1 MAPFVLHL
9 LRHGAPEIAGR
20 MLGRTDAE
28 PTEQGIQACLGQ
40 VAELGIE
47 AITSSD
53 LRRASCAA
61 AAIGDRLGLTVTIDP
76 RWRELDFGDWDG
88 LPASDIDA
96 AALGRFWDDPDAAPP
111 PGGERWS
118 ALLDRVGQALGDIAP
133 CTTLVVAHGGSIR
146 AAVAL
151 LCGFEQRQLWAL
163 DLPYAALLSL
173 RIWPGDRPSA
183 QIIGLWA

>member
-1 MAPFVLHL
+1 MDPFVLHL
-9 LRHGAPEIAGR
+9 LRHGAPEVAGR

-28 PTEQGIQACLGQ
+28 STLQGIKACVGQ
-40 VAELGIE
+40 VADLAIE
-47 AITSSD
+47 AIVSSD
-53 LRRASCAA
+53 LRRAADAA
-61 AAIGDRLGLTVTIDP
+61 SAIGDRLGLAVTIDQ

-88 LPASDIDA
+88 LPASEIDA
-96 AALGRFWDDPDAAPP
+96 AALGRFWNDPDAAPP

-118 ALLDRVGQALGDIAP
+118 ALLGRVGLALGDIAP
-133 CTTLVVAHGGSIR
+133 RTTLVVAHGGSMR
-146 AAVAL
+146 AAVAS

-183 QIIGLWA
+183 QIIGLWP

>member
-9 LRHGAPEIAGR
+9 LRHGAPDVSGL

-28 PTEQGIQACLGQ
+28 PTAEGIKACVDL
-40 VAELGIE
+40 VADLGIE
-47 AITSSD
+47 AIVSSD
-53 LRRASCAA
+53 LRRAACAA
-61 AAIGDRLGLTVTIDP
+61 TAIGETLGLSVTIDP

-88 LPASDIDA
+88 LAASEVDA
-96 AALGRFWDDPDAAPP
+96 AALGRFWNDPDAAPP

-118 ALLDRVGQALGDIAP
+118 ALLGRVDQALADIAP
-133 CTTLVVAHGGSIR
+133 RTTLVVAHGGSMR
-146 AAVAL
+146 AAVAS

-173 RIWPGDRPSA
+173 RIWPGEGPSA
-183 QIIGLWA
+183 QIIGLWQ